1 MNYDVL
7 GLIIQNVSKE
17 SYNTYIKDHILEPLH
32 MEHTTFKRQTLKI
45 STKPLVMNNQVE
57 RLKSAPSFNIGDTPS
72 AFLMSN
78 TKDLEHWI
86 KMQLAP
92 SSKTKDIV
100 KASQNNK

>member
-1 MNYDVL
+1 
-7 GLIIQNVSKE
+7 
-17 SYNTYIKDHILEPLH
+17 
-32 MEHTTFKRQTLKI
+32 
-45 STKPLVMNNQVE
+45 MNNQVE

-100 KASQNNK
+100 KASQKQ